1 MKKILTCQWVAQMCE
16 LTGTYL
22 LHQLIDII
30 SKEDLGLYR
39 DDSLGTVNNLSGP
52 EEKNKQTNKQQ

>member
-1 MKKILTCQWVAQMCE
+1 MSVGCLDGGEVCE

-30 SKEDLGLYR
+30 PKEDLGLYR
-39 DDSLGTVNNLSGP
+39 DDGLGSANNLSGP
-52 EEKNKQTNKQQ
+52 EKERIKKQLKIQN

>member
-1 MKKILTCQWVAQMCE
+1 MWE

-30 SKEDLGLYR
+30 SKEDLRLYR

-52 EEKNKQTNKQQ
+52 EEKNKQTNK

>member
-1 MKKILTCQWVAQMCE
+1 MGCLDGAEVCE

-22 LHQLIDII
+22 LHQLIDI
-30 SKEDLGLYR
+30 SPKQDLGLYR

-52 EEKNKQTNKQQ
+52 EKRKN